1 MVLLLVSAGVVPAL
15 AQSDRQFIRQGNR
28 LFRQQNYAKAETEY
42 RKAIDQ
48 NSRNS
53 QAIYNLGC
61 ALMMQQ
67 KDSAAIEQY
76 QLSGKLETDK
86 QRKAKSYHNI
96 GVVCQNHQL
105 YDEAIKAY
113 QEALRNNPA
122 DNETRYNLALCKHMQ
137 KKNKQNKNDQNN
149 EKKNDKNE
157 KQDKDKQKKN
167 QENKDK
173 QQQQNKNQQ
182 QKPEEKMS
190 KENAEQLLNAAMQEE
205 KATQQRLKKAMQQPR
220 RRQLQKNW

>member
-1 MVLLLVSAGVVPAL
+1 MALLLMFAGIVPVL

-48 NSRNS
+48 NSRNP
-53 QAIYNLGC
+53 QAVYNLGC

-76 QLSGKLETDK
+76 QLAGKLETDK
-86 QRKAKSYHNI
+86 LRKAKCYHNI

-105 YDEAIKAY
+105 YNEAIQAY

-149 EKKNDKNE
+149 DKKKENKN
-157 KQDKDKQKKN
+157 KQNKDKQKKN
-167 QENKDK
+167 QENKEK

-190 KENAEQLLNAAMQEE
+190 RENAEQLLNAAMQDE